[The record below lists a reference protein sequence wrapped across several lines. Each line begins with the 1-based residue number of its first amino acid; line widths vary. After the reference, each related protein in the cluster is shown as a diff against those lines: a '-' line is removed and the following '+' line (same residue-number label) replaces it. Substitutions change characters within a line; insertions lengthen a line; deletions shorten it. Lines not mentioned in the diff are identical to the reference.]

1 MRGLKQTFSFIEDQ
15 QTFPSSSHEEE
26 GRGYYRGMEAR
37 SGGGFRQI
45 GGGFG
50 GFGGG
55 SGGGGGGSGF
65 GYGN

>member
-1 MRGLKQTFSFIEDQ
+1 MRGLNQTFSFIEDQ

-37 SGGGFRQI
+37 SGGFRQI
-45 GGGFG
+45 GG

-55 SGGGGGGSGF
+55 SGGGGGSGF